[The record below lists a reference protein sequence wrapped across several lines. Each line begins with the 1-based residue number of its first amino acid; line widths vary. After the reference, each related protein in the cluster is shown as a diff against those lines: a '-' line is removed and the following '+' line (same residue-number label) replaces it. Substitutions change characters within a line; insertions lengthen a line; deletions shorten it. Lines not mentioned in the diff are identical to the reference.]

1 MDAAAIA
8 EKLQEVLHDKDSE
21 QVLEAPCMSQCQC
34 VTIAVL
40 M

>member
-8 EKLQEVLHDKDSE
+8 EKLKEVLHDRDSE
-21 QVLEAPCMSQCQC
+21 QVLEALCMSHCQC

-40 M
+40 I